1 MDGSIV
7 YYSQK
12 EGKSERQKGATSM
25 KKNNTMVMER
35 KNNGYELMGK
45 AMSVNVMRAYWKGSP
60 WKALRDCLRGV

>member
-1 MDGSIV
+1 
-7 YYSQK
+7 
-12 EGKSERQKGATSM
+12 M